1 MWGKKQ
7 IVLRHGSVRLCLTIA
22 QTTLPYDTSR
32 IVSIKKPRKQN
43 LGWPRDCDGSGR
55 TASSWGCLGILV
67 LLLIT
72 NYCQTSSMRESV
84 TENLCETCL
93 TFGGKG
99 RKRGKKDEVSGRA
112 GDDKRVIC
120 NVYECTDTTCQVPM
134 PPPPPPRQ
142 QKQGM
147 QVSVKGPRN

>member
-7 IVLRHGSVRLCLTIA
+7 IVLRHGSLRLCLTIA
-22 QTTLPYDTSR
+22 QTTLPHDTSR

-72 NYCQTSSMRESV
+72 NYCQTSSMRESI

-99 RKRGKKDEVSGRA
+99 RKRRKKTKFLGVRA
-112 GDDKRVIC
+112 
-120 NVYECTDTTCQVPM
+120 TTRGLYVTLTSVETLHVWYPC
-134 PPPPPPRQ
+134 PPPLRQ